1 MLDSLITS
9 KTRIKLLMKF
19 FINSETTAYLRN
31 LSGEFGES
39 TNGIRMELNRFEEA
53 SLIESELVQN
63 KKVYKA
69 NIKHPYFGD
78 IHHLLMKYVGID
90 QIIDEVVT
98 KVGELQKA
106 FIINDFAMGK
116 PGKILDLLLVGKQLN
131 QDYLQE
137 LVRAVEKKISFKV
150 RYLTVTPEEA
160 PDYIPDKT
168 RSLLIWSAG
177 AAETVGIADAIEP
190 SASQAEVAQPHEQ
203 PCAKEPQ
210 VQRAAPLQ
218 NTMITDP
225 SAGRIKAAQ

>member
-19 FINSETTAYLRN
+19 FINSDTTAYLRN

-39 TNGIRMELNRFEEA
+39 TNGIRMELNRFEDA
-53 SLIESELVQN
+53 NLIESELVQN

-69 NIKHPYFGD
+69 NTKHPYFGD
-78 IHHLLMKYVGID
+78 IHRLLMKYVGID

-98 KVGELQKA
+98 KVGELQRA

-116 PGKILDLLLVGKQLN
+116 PGKILDLLLVGKQFN

-137 LVRAVEKKISFKV
+137 LVHAVEKKISFKV

-177 AAETVGIADAIEP
+177 AAGTVGIAETTDP
-190 SASQAEVAQPHEQ
+190 SVGQTEATQ
-203 PCAKEPQ
+203 PQ
-210 VQRAAPLQ
+210 VQRAAQLQ
-218 NTMITDP
+218 SSGTTDP
-225 SAGRIKAAQ
+225 SVGQIKAAQ